1 MRSATALQVRPA
13 ALLYARPEPML
24 GQVPLPF
31 PDSAPVVPA
40 PIERDSL
47 AGTTVLRQKAGQF
60 MQALVEVLAGE
71 RPPRQLAAWMSTDV
85 YGQLTGR
92 LTARSRAGR
101 PATLQHRARVVSV
114 HVAMIDEENAEIAAR
129 FVQRGRSRAIAV
141 RLELRRNHRH
151 VAQWLCTAVAW
162 G

>member
-1 MRSATALQVRPA
+1 MRSASALQVRPA
-13 ALLYARPEPML
+13 PLLYATAEPIL
-24 GQVPLPF
+24 GQIPLPF
-31 PDSAPVVPA
+31 PDATPVVPA
-40 PIERDSL
+40 PIERDAV
-47 AGTTVLRQKAGQF
+47 AGTTVLRQKAGHF

-85 YGQLTGR
+85 YSQLTNR
-92 LTARSRAGR
+92 LMVRSRAARR
-101 PATLQHRARVVSV
+101 PTTQHRARVVSV
-114 HVAMIDEENAEIAAR
+114 HVAMVDEENAEIAAR

-141 RLELRRNHRH
+141 RLELRHNHRH

>member
-1 MRSATALQVRPA
+1 MRSANALQVRPA
-13 ALLYARPEPML
+13 PLLYASPEPIL
-24 GQVPLPF
+24 GQIPLPF

-40 PIERDSL
+40 PIERDAL
-47 AGTTVLRQKAGQF
+47 AGTTVLRQKAGHF

-85 YGQLTGR
+85 YGQLTSR
-92 LTARSRAGR
+92 LTARSRAGQR
-101 PATLQHRARVVSV
+101 TMAQPRARVVSL
-114 HVAMIDEENAEIAAR
+114 HVAMVDAEHAEIAAR

-141 RLELRRNHRH
+141 RLELRRNHRQIT
-151 VAQWLCTAVAW
+151 QWLCTAVAW

>member
-1 MRSATALQVRPA
+1 MRSASALQVRPA
-13 ALLYARPEPML
+13 PLLYATAEPIL
-24 GQVPLPF
+24 GQIPLPF
-31 PDSAPVVPA
+31 PDATPVVPA
-40 PIERDSL
+40 PIERDPL
-47 AGTTVLRQKAGQF
+47 AGTTVLRQKAGHF

-85 YGQLTGR
+85 YSQLTNR
-92 LTARSRAGR
+92 LMVRSRAGR
-101 PATLQHRARVVSV
+101 RPTTQHRARVVSV
-114 HVAMIDEENAEIAAR
+114 HVAMVDEENAEIAAR

-141 RLELRRNHRH
+141 RLELRHNHRH

>member
-1 MRSATALQVRPA
+1 MRSANALQVRPA
-13 ALLYARPEPML
+13 PLLYASPEPIL
-24 GQVPLPF
+24 GQIPLPF

-40 PIERDSL
+40 PIERDAL
-47 AGTTVLRQKAGQF
+47 AGTTILRQKAGHF

-85 YGQLTGR
+85 YGQLTNR
-92 LTARSRAGR
+92 LMVRSRAARR
-101 PATLQHRARVVSV
+101 PTMQHRARVVSV
-114 HVAMIDEENAEIAAR
+114 HVSMVDEEHAEIAAR

-151 VAQWLCTAVAW
+151 VTQWLCTAVAW